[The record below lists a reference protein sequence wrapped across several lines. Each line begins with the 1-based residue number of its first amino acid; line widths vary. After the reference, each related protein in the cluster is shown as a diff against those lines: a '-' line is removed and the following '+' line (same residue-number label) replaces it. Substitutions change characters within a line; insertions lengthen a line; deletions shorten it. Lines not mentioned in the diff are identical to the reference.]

1 MRVRDLSKSSPAQIE
16 EAVEHASALLAAGEL
31 VVLPTETLYG
41 VAVDAGNPASLA
53 RLERLGQFRSA
64 PGVPPHAWHAP
75 SRERALGVLRP
86 GRVHRH
92 IIERLAPGPV
102 RFLAELEAPDDVR
115 VVADLRIAAG
125 VVDAA
130 GVLAF
135 RVPEHAL
142 ARRVLEG
149 VKGTVIMHGVA
160 TIQLGSGR
168 DLSGLL
174 RDGAQIPDGVA
185 LVLLDGPTRY
195 GAASTTVR
203 LTRAGGYRVESEG
216 AMDAAQVHKRV
227 ERVVLF
233 VCTGNTCR
241 SPMAEGI
248 ARGLWDALR
257 VSKIPTR
264 FISAGVSAGYGTP
277 ISAET
282 EQVLDEMGFSL
293 GTRRSQPLTDELV
306 RGADAIFAMTGSHLR
321 AIGQGDEQAASKAR
335 LLDPDGGDVGDP
347 IGGPLSMYRETAR
360 RMLSMIVRRLEEL
373 EAPRAR
379 YGEGTP
385 GSTGDEEA

>member
-16 EAVEHASALLAAGEL
+16 DAVGHASALLDSGEL

-41 VAVDAGNPASLA
+41 VAADAGNPESLA
-53 RLERLGQFRSA
+53 RLERLAQVRSA
-64 PGVPPHAWHAP
+64 PGLPPHAWHAP
-75 SRERALGVLRP
+75 SRERVMSVLRP

-102 RFLAELEAPDDVR
+102 RFLAEMEASEAAR
-115 VVADLRIAAG
+115 TVADLRIAAG

-130 GVLAF
+130 GVVAF
-135 RVPEHAL
+135 RVPEHAWI
-142 ARRVLEG
+142 RRVLER
-149 VKGTVIMHGVA
+149 VKGTVIMHGVS
-160 TIQLGSGR
+160 TIGLGSGR

-174 RDGAQIPDGVA
+174 RDEGKVPDGVA
-185 LVLLDGPTRY
+185 FVLLDGATRY

-216 AMDAAQVHKRV
+216 ALDAAQVHKRV

-248 ARGLWDALR
+248 ARGLWDGLR

-264 FISAGVSAGYGTP
+264 FISAGVSAGYGIP
-277 ISAET
+277 VSPET
-282 EQVLDEMGFSL
+282 EQVLEEMGFSP
-293 GTRRSQPLTDELV
+293 GVRRSQPLTDELV
-306 RGADAIFAMTGSHLR
+306 RGADAIFAMTSSHLR
-321 AIGQGDEQAASKAR
+321 AITQGDAQAAGKAL

-347 IGGPLSMYRETAR
+347 IGGPLSMYRETAQR
-360 RMLSMIVRRLEEL
+360 LRSMIVRRLEEL
-373 EAPRAR
+373 EAFRAR

-385 GSTGDEEA
+385 GSIGDEEA